1 VDLEPWPPY
10 DARMRTLIALA
21 LLLLPA
27 CANGAP
33 DAPEREPTAATA
45 PAATG
50 PALWV
55 VKDSDTTIYLF
66 GTVHMLPDGFSWL
79 TPPIEKAFDAA
90 DTLVLETTGAM
101 DAGEVQPVIA
111 RLGFAPGQPP
121 LADRLPAG
129 DRDDLAAA
137 VADAG
142 VPATMLD
149 RMETWLATMTLSSA
163 RIVKLGYGLDSGVE
177 AQLAARARAAR
188 KRVEGLETVE
198 EQLGFFDTLP
208 EAEQRTLLAASLDD
222 MDTIRKLVDD
232 AVKRWAAGDV
242 DAVAALLEEDIN
254 DSPILA
260 KRLLADRNEAWA
272 EWIDERLDSTPGTVF
287 VAVGTGHLAG
297 KDSLQAKLRKRELH
311 SVRLN

>member
-1 VDLEPWPPY
+1 MDLERRLPY
-10 DARMRTLIALA
+10 DGRMRTLIALA

-33 DAPEREPTAATA
+33 DAPEREPVAAEA
-45 PAATG
+45 PTRAG

-55 VKDSDTTIYLF
+55 VRDSDTTIYLF
-66 GTVHMLPDGFSWL
+66 GTVHMLPDGFEWL
-79 TPPIEKAFDAA
+79 TPAIEKAFDAA

-101 DAGEVQPVIA
+101 EPGEVQPVIA

-121 LADRLPAG
+121 LGQRVPADQ
-129 DRDDLAAA
+129 RDALDAA
-137 VADAG
+137 VRDAG
-142 VPATMLD
+142 VPPAVLD

-177 AQLAARARAAR
+177 VQLTARARSAR
-188 KRVEGLETVE
+188 KRVEGLETID
-198 EQLGFFDTLP
+198 EQLSFFDTLP
-208 EAEQRTLLAASLDD
+208 ESEQRTLLVASLDD
-222 MDTIRKLVDD
+222 MDNIGKLVDD
-232 AVKRWAAGDV
+232 AVARWAAGDV
-242 DAVAALLEEDIN
+242 DAVAAMLEEDIN
-254 DSPILA
+254 SSPLLA

-272 EWIDERLDSTPGTVF
+272 AWIDKRLDTTPGTVF

-297 KDSLQAKLRKRELH
+297 RDSLQAKLRTRDLH